1 MKYIIIG
8 LGKERYA
15 ISTEVVRSVERVQA
29 IRSIPMVDPSIK
41 GVINLRGKVLMVK
54 DLRAIFGLE
63 ATPMT
68 EDHRFVIIHDVAYI
82 VDGAYDMVDIEDA
95 NIDPLRTGNEMMKG
109 VFKKDEQMIIVIQD
123 QELLQVNEI
132 DF

>member
-15 ISTEVVRSVERVQA
+15 ISTAIVRSVERVQE
-29 IRSIPMVDPSIK
+29 IRSIPMVDPSFK

-54 DLRAIFGLE
+54 DLRVIFGLE
-63 ATPMT
+63 ATPVT

-82 VDGAYDMVDIEDA
+82 VDGAYDMLDIEDT
-95 NIDPLRTGNEMMKG
+95 NIDSLRAGNEMMKG
-109 VFKKDEQMIIVIQD
+109 VFQKDEQMILVVQD
-123 QELLQVNEI
+123 HKLLPEGAAK
-132 DF
+132 